1 MIFDELWRAERKAK
15 EARKRLKEHYDPL
28 LEAAKKEKNDE
39 KHERIFY
46 ELMFELDLIDEPES
60 IRTSRLVRR
69 ARKLGI
75 TIPPRPNLFSQA
87 AYENESWAINTT
99 TGCIYLSDKGEFE
112 LTRECRK
119 EEVESL
125 QHQMRWVSQVAI
137 PLTGLIGA
145 IMGLIALVH
154 SLN

>member
-15 EARKRLKEHYDPL
+15 EARKRLREHYDPL

-46 ELMFELDLIDEPES
+46 DLKFELDLIDEPES
-60 IRTSRLVRR
+60 IRTSRLVKR

-75 TIPPRPNLFSQA
+75 TIPPRPNLFSQD
-87 AYENESWAINTT
+87 AYDNESWAINTT
-99 TGCIYLSDKGEFE
+99 TGGIYLSDKGEFE

-119 EEVESL
+119 EELESL
-125 QHQMRWVSQVAI
+125 EHKMRLVNQVAI

-154 SLN
+154 SLK

>member
-15 EARKRLKEHYDPL
+15 KARKRLREHYDPL

-46 ELMFELDLIDEPES
+46 DLKLELDLIDEPES
-60 IRTSRLVRR
+60 IRTNRLVKR
-69 ARKLGI
+69 AKKLGI
-75 TIPPRPNLFSQA
+75 PFPPRPNPHAQDA
-87 AYENESWAINTT
+87 DDNEFWEMNRS
-99 TGCIYLSDKGEFE
+99 TGEMYLSDKGEFE

-119 EEVESL
+119 EETESL
-125 QHQMRWVSQVAI
+125 EHKMRLVNQVAI

-154 SLN
+154 SLK

>member
-1 MIFDELWRAERKAK
+1 
-15 EARKRLKEHYDPL
+15 
-28 LEAAKKEKNDE
+28 
-39 KHERIFY
+39 
-46 ELMFELDLIDEPES
+46 MFELDLIDEPES

-137 PLTGLIGA
+137 PLTGLFVA
-145 IMGLIALVH
+145 LLGLIALLL
-154 SLN
+154 SLK

>member
-15 EARKRLKEHYDPL
+15 EARKRLREHYDPL

-39 KHERIFY
+39 KHEEIFY
-46 ELMFELDLIDEPES
+46 QLMLESDLIDEPES
-60 IRTSRLVRR
+60 IRTSRLVKR
-69 ARKLGI
+69 ARKLGVQF
-75 TIPPRPNLFSQA
+75 PPRPNPLSRDA
-87 AYENESWAINTT
+87 HENEFWAINTT
-99 TGCIYLSDKGEFE
+99 TGGIYLSDKGEFE

-125 QHQMRWVSQVAI
+125 EHRMRWVSQVAI
-137 PLTGLIGA
+137 PLTGLVGA

-154 SLN
+154 SLK